1 MKNKINDE
9 VVNEV
14 RKSREKL
21 LKKIKKN
28 PQKFKRDVEAS
39 MKRLGLKYSTIKPI
53 EIDFSKLSH
62 GKKRSDDEAA

>member
-1 MKNKINDE
+1 MKKKSNDE

-21 LKKIKKN
+21 LKIIKKD
-28 PQKFKRDVEAS
+28 PKKFKRDVEES

-53 EIDFSKLSH
+53 QIDFSN
-62 GKKRSDDEAA
+62 

>member
-1 MKNKINDE
+1 MKKKSNDE

-21 LKKIKKN
+21 LKIIKKD
-28 PQKFKRDVEAS
+28 PKKFKRDVEES

-53 EIDFSKLSH
+53 QIDFSKLN
-62 GKKRSDDEAA
+62 GAKKRSDDEAA